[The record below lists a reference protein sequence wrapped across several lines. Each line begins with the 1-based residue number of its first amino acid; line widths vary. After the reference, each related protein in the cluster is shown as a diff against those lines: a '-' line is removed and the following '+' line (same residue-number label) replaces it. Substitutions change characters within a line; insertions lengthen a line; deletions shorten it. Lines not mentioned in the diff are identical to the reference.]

1 MSVINHKNLTIQEL
15 VKKRVVAMMFWY
27 AILTLNFVAE
37 NRCEDREAE
46 EAEDEEEDMSEYV
59 LMLA

>member
-1 MSVINHKNLTIQEL
+1 
-15 VKKRVVAMMFWY
+15 MFWY